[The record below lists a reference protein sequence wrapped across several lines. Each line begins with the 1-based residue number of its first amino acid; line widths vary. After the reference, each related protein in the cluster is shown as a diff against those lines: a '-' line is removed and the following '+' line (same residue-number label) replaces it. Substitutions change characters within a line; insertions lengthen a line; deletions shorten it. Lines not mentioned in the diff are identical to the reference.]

1 TFDGTFTY
9 GYDAENRL
17 VSASGAGTSA
27 SYAYDALGRRKAKT
41 VNGATSVFVQDP
53 QSRAVLDYDGA
64 SGTVLNWY
72 AFGSGPNDV
81 LARMNA
87 AGTARTTFIP
97 DILGSVVGRLGASD
111 GLLTKA
117 GFQTFGERTSLG

>member
-64 SGTVLNWY
+64 SGTV
-72 AFGSGPNDV
+72 
-81 LARMNA
+81 
-87 AGTARTTFIP
+87 
-97 DILGSVVGRLGASD
+97 
-111 GLLTKA
+111 
-117 GFQTFGERTSLG
+117 